1 MRTLKYQLAA
11 TAHHEAG
18 HAVANWKLGFKIR
31 RVTIVPRDGPL
42 GTTTTK
48 GPALR
53 ASEYG
58 KLTGRR
64 IGYYHD
70 MIVSQL
76 AGEEAQRR
84 FDPRSIRRHHYRPRL
99 SVRKRTIEALA
110 WRRRKGKLPRVSI
123 PSRKGAKLCQPP
135 DKLATDR
142 RSCHGAAR
150 TANPDWRGSEG
161 CAPSKYGCARS
172 SKRALAREIESSALQ
187 NPAQAFVNRRRLSLD
202 PSDADE
208 QSGKVPGL
216 TRRRAARR
224 ESAFAS
230 WLACRWH
237 HGGHKAKAPP
247 RACQAKHPA
256 YLSLGASPESVERG
270 RDRTSILAPLAARC
284 SAD

>member
-31 RVTIVPRDGPL
+31 KVTIVPSDGPL

-48 GPALR
+48 GLALR

-84 FDPRSIRRHHYRPRL
+84 FDPRSIRRDHTARDYRSEKELLKRL
-99 SVRKRTIEALA
+99 HGDAEKECFHAFRYLRERARNFVNHPINWRLIEDLA
-110 WRRRKGKLPRVSI
+110 
-123 PSRKGAKLCQPP
+123 
-135 DKLATDR
+135 
-142 RSCHGAAR
+142 
-150 TANPDWRGSEG
+150 
-161 CAPSKYGCARS
+161 
-172 SKRALAREIESSALQ
+172 RALLERRTLTGEEVKGVLRASMDAQEAQSERSPGRSKAQRSRILRKPSSTGEGFPLT
-187 NPAQAFVNRRRLSLD
+187 

-216 TRRRAARR
+216 T
-224 ESAFAS
+224 
-230 WLACRWH
+230 
-237 HGGHKAKAPP
+237 
-247 RACQAKHPA
+247 
-256 YLSLGASPESVERG
+256 
-270 RDRTSILAPLAARC
+270 T
-284 SAD
+284 